1 MTSHQFLVRNRI
13 PIVVTAICV
22 LLFLVYIIG
31 APQTFLDKGIYAALM
46 GTIAFSGILAVA
58 ATFIVTLGEIDLSF
72 PSIMGLSAYVFAYLY
87 EAYGNFPLAILA
99 CLAVGLVLGWINGI
113 IITKVGVPS
122 IVLTIGTMFL
132 WRGLIHVIVQGQ
144 SISLYEMDGTAWNS
158 LLVGK
163 IGGYLPAQFVWF
175 LAIAIGLGLVY
186 RKHRFGSHVLF
197 VGDNAASARMVGID
211 TDMVKI
217 KCFMLMGFMAA
228 IAGLL
233 SLAFNQSFFPTHGDS
248 MLLPTLAAVF
258 IGGTSVFGGKG
269 TIWGTFMGVLIMGS
283 LETGIV
289 SLGLTGFWYQF
300 IAGLT
305 IVASVVTYAMLLKK
319 VG

>member
-1 MTSHQFLVRNRI
+1 MTMHQFLARNRI
-13 PIVVTAICV
+13 PVVVTTICV
-22 LLFLVYIIG
+22 LLFVVYIIG
-31 APQTFLDKGIYAALM
+31 APQTFLSSGIYAALM
-46 GTIAFSGILAVA
+46 GTIAFSGILAIA

-87 EAYGNFPLAILA
+87 STQGSFPLAAVA
-99 CLAVGLVLGWINGI
+99 CLCVGLVLGWLNGI

-132 WRGLIHVIVQGQ
+132 WRGLIHVLVQGQ
-144 SISLYEMDGTAWNS
+144 SISLFEMDGTIWNS
-158 LLVGK
+158 LMVGK
-163 IGGYLPAQFVWF
+163 IAGYLPAQFVWF
-175 LAIAIGLGLVY
+175 LAIAIGLGLIY

-217 KCFMLMGFMAA
+217 KCFMLMGLMAA

-305 IVASVVTYAMLLKK
+305 IVASVVSYALLLKK

>member
-1 MTSHQFLVRNRI
+1 MNFSLFLSRNRI
-13 PIVVTAICV
+13 PAVVTAICI
-22 LLFLVYIIG
+22 LLFVVYIIG
-31 APQTFLDKGIYAALM
+31 APQTFLQPGIYAALM
-46 GTIAFSGILAVA
+46 GTVAFSGILAIA

-72 PSIMGLSAYVFAYLY
+72 PSIMGLSAWVFAELY
-87 EAYGNFPLAILA
+87 STMGNFPLAFIA
-99 CLAVGLVLGWINGI
+99 CIAVGLLLGWLNGVV
-113 IITKVGVPS
+113 ITKVGVPS

-132 WRGLIHVIVQGQ
+132 WRGLVHVLVQGQ
-144 SISLYEMDGTAWNS
+144 SISLFEMDGTMWNS
-158 LLVGK
+158 LMVGK

-175 LAIAIGLGLVY
+175 IAIAVALGLVY

-197 VGDNAASARMVGID
+197 VGDNATSARMVGID

-217 KCFMLMGFMAA
+217 KCFMLMGGMSAV
-228 IAGLL
+228 AGLL

-258 IGGTSVFGGKG
+258 IGGTSVFGGRG

-305 IVASVVTYAMLLKK
+305 IVLSVVSYALLLKR
-319 VG
+319 VR

>member
-1 MTSHQFLVRNRI
+1 MTAQQFLTRNRI
-13 PIVVTAICV
+13 PVVVTAICA
-22 LLFLVYIIG
+22 LLFLVYMIG
-31 APQTFLDKGIYAALM
+31 APDTFLDSGIYAALM

-72 PSIMGLSAYVFAYLY
+72 PSIMGLSAYVFAYLFSN
-87 EAYGNFPLAILA
+87 EVNFILA
-99 CLAVGLVLGWINGI
+99 FLASIAVGVVLGWLNGV

-132 WRGLIHVIVQGQ
+132 WRGLIQVLVQGQ
-144 SISLYEMDGTAWNS
+144 AISLYEMDGTIWNS
-158 LLVGK
+158 LMVGK

-175 LAIAIGLGLVY
+175 LAIAVGLGLIY

-217 KCFMLMGFMAA
+217 KCFMLMGFMAS

-233 SLAFNQSFFPTHGDS
+233 SLAFNQSFFPSHGDS

-305 IVASVVTYAMLLKK
+305 IVASVISYALLLKK

>member
-1 MTSHQFLVRNRI
+1 M
-13 PIVVTAICV
+13 TAICI
-22 LLFLVYIIG
+22 LLFVVYIIG
-31 APQTFLDKGIYAALM
+31 APQTFLQPGIYAALM
-46 GTIAFSGILAVA
+46 GTVAFSGILAIA

-72 PSIMGLSAYVFAYLY
+72 PSIMGLSAWVFAELY
-87 EAYGNFPLAILA
+87 STVGNFPLAFVA
-99 CLAVGLVLGWINGI
+99 CIAVGLLLGWLNGVV
-113 IITKVGVPS
+113 ITKIGVPS

-132 WRGLIHVIVQGQ
+132 WRGLVHVLVQGQ
-144 SISLYEMDGTAWNS
+144 SISLFEMDGTVWNS
-158 LLVGK
+158 IMVGK

-175 LAIAIGLGLVY
+175 IAIAVALGLVY

-197 VGDNAASARMVGID
+197 VGDNATSARMVGID

-217 KCFMLMGFMAA
+217 KCFMLMGGMSAV
-228 IAGLL
+228 AGLL

-258 IGGTSVFGGKG
+258 IGGTSVFGGRG

-305 IVASVVTYAMLLKK
+305 IVLSVVSYALLLKR
-319 VG
+319 VR

>member
-1 MTSHQFLVRNRI
+1 
-13 PIVVTAICV
+13 
-22 LLFLVYIIG
+22 
-31 APQTFLDKGIYAALM
+31 M
-46 GTIAFSGILAVA
+46 GTVAFSGILAIA

-72 PSIMGLSAYVFAYLY
+72 PSIMGLSAWVFAELY
-87 EAYGNFPLAILA
+87 STMGNFPLAFIA
-99 CLAVGLVLGWINGI
+99 CIAVGLLLGWLNGVV
-113 IITKVGVPS
+113 ITKVGVPS

-132 WRGLIHVIVQGQ
+132 WRGLVHVLVQGQ
-144 SISLYEMDGTAWNS
+144 SISLFEMDGTMWNS
-158 LLVGK
+158 LMVGK

-175 LAIAIGLGLVY
+175 IAIAVALGLVY

-197 VGDNAASARMVGID
+197 VGDNATSARMVGID

-217 KCFMLMGFMAA
+217 KCFMLMGGMSAV
-228 IAGLL
+228 AGLL

-258 IGGTSVFGGKG
+258 IGGTSVFGGRG

-305 IVASVVTYAMLLKK
+305 IVLSVVSYALLLKR
-319 VG
+319 VR

>member
-1 MTSHQFLVRNRI
+1 MTAQQFLTRNRI
-13 PIVVTAICV
+13 PVVVTAICI

-31 APQTFLDKGIYAALM
+31 APEVFLDSGIYAALM

-87 EAYGNFPLAILA
+87 SNEVNFLLAVLA
-99 CLAVGLVLGWINGI
+99 CVAVGLVLGWFNGVV
-113 IITKVGVPS
+113 ITKLRVPS

-132 WRGLIHVIVQGQ
+132 WRGLIQVLVQGQ
-144 SISLYEMDGTAWNS
+144 SISLFEMDGTIWNS

-163 IGGYLPAQFVWF
+163 IGGYLPAQFIWF

-197 VGDNAASARMVGID
+197 VGDNAVSARMVGID

-233 SLAFNQSFFPTHGDS
+233 SLAFNQSFFPSHGDS

-305 IVASVVTYAMLLKK
+305 IVASVVTYALLLKK

>member
-1 MTSHQFLVRNRI
+1 MNFSLFLSRNRI
-13 PIVVTAICV
+13 PAVVTAICI
-22 LLFLVYIIG
+22 LLFVVYIIG
-31 APQTFLDKGIYAALM
+31 APQTFLQPGIYAALM
-46 GTIAFSGILAVA
+46 GTVAFSGILAIA

-72 PSIMGLSAYVFAYLY
+72 PSIMGLSAWVFAELY
-87 EAYGNFPLAILA
+87 STMSNFPLAFIA
-99 CLAVGLVLGWINGI
+99 CIAVGLLLGWLNGVV
-113 IITKVGVPS
+113 ITKVGVPS

-132 WRGLIHVIVQGQ
+132 WRGLVHVLVQGQ
-144 SISLYEMDGTAWNS
+144 SISLFEMDGTMWNS
-158 LLVGK
+158 LMVGK

-175 LAIAIGLGLVY
+175 IAIAVALGLVY

-197 VGDNAASARMVGID
+197 VGDNATSARMVGID

-217 KCFMLMGFMAA
+217 KCFMLMGGMSAV
-228 IAGLL
+228 AGLL

-258 IGGTSVFGGKG
+258 IGGTSVFGGRG

-305 IVASVVTYAMLLKK
+305 IVLSVVSYALLLKR
-319 VG
+319 VR

>member
-1 MTSHQFLVRNRI
+1 MRMFIARNRV
-13 PIVVTAICV
+13 PVLVTCICV
-22 LLFLVYIIG
+22 LLFAIYIIG
-31 APQTFLDKGIYAALM
+31 APATFLRPGIYAALM
-46 GTIAFSGILAVA
+46 GTVAFSGILAIA

-72 PSIMGLSAYVFAYLY
+72 PSIMGLSAWVFASTYSSL
-87 EAYGNFPLAILA
+87 GNFPLSFAL
-99 CLAVGLVLGWINGI
+99 CLGVGLLLGLFNGVV
-113 IITKVGVPS
+113 ITKIGVPS

-132 WRGLIHVIVQGQ
+132 WRGLIHVLVQGQ
-144 SISLYEMDGTAWNS
+144 SITLSQLDGTIWNS
-158 LLVGK
+158 LLVGRLF
-163 IGGYLPAQFVWF
+163 GYVPAQFVWF
-175 LAIAIGLGLVY
+175 IGTAIVLGLVY
-186 RKHRFGSHVLF
+186 RRHRFGSHVLF

-217 KCFMLMGFMAA
+217 KCFVLMGAMSAV
-228 IAGLL
+228 AGLL

-248 MLLPTLAAVF
+248 MLLPTLSAVF

-269 TIWGTFMGVLIMGS
+269 TIWGTFMGVLIIGS

-289 SLGLTGFWYQF
+289 ALGLTGFWYQF

-305 IVASVVTYAMLLKK
+305 IVTSVVIYALMLRK